1 MRPDH
6 QFHNPFCNRFH
17 DPVHRR
23 DEAADSEANEPNA
36 IEIARDKFS
45 GVFALLVLAISFV
58 LILRAF

>member
-6 QFHNPFCNRFH
+6 QFRNPFCNRFH

-23 DEAADSEANEPNA
+23 DEATDSEANEPNA
-36 IEIARDKFS
+36 IDIARDKFA